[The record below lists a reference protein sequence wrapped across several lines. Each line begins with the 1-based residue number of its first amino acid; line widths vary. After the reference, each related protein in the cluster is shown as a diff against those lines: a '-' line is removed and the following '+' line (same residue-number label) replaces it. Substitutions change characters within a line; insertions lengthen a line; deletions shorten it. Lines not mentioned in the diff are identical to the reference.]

1 MNVQV
6 RNVNAATSMNETV
19 AESLILGAY
28 SVILLLLKLI
38 PTSS

>member
-6 RNVNAATSMNETV
+6 RSVNPAISVNETI

-38 PTSS
+38 PIPS